1 MNFDRLIKHYLV
13 LSEGRA
19 YLGTVPTD
27 STGTIVDI
35 EKRIQFLIKDKPERK
50 AIMKKKVVDPKDP
63 LYKKQ
68 QLIRLEYA
76 SETNNVFL
84 SIKKEVKNQ
93 KTKQLLIK
101 KLLNAVRSID
111 RNPDLLSDRTK
122 EEWRTG
128 KYRNTPKNELPTEEP
143 QDPFFYDIFKNIER
157 ERQKE
162 KVFNTVKPIGSRE
175 VHDISNEPLYYFGM
189 DGEPYLTRI
198 PVKKDAEGKKTIA
211 SLEIFLHKNRW
222 MKKMIGKDQIP
233 AEYKRICEWVG
244 IEPKKLIRKDGT
256 VNTTY
261 GFNIPAQGR
270 DIDQLK
276 RIVRSNVAERAL
288 KNKANTD
295 PDLEA
300 YLKDVHR

>member
-27 STGTIVDI
+27 STETIVNI
-35 EKRIQFLIKDKPERK
+35 EKRIQFLIKDRPEGK

-63 LYKKQ
+63 LYKQQ
-68 QLIRLEYA
+68 QLIRSKYA
-76 SETNNVFL
+76 SETNDVFL
-84 SIKKEVKNQ
+84 SIKEVKNQ
-93 KTKQLLIK
+93 KTKKLLIK
-101 KLLNAVRSID
+101 KLLNAVKSID

-128 KYRNTPKNELPTEEP
+128 KYRNTPKNEPPTEEP

-175 VHDISNEPLYYFGM
+175 VHDIPNEPLYYFGM

-198 PVKKDAEGKKTIA
+198 PVNKDAEGKKTIA

-222 MKKMIGKDQIP
+222 MKKMVGKDQIP
-233 AEYKRICEWVG
+233 AEYEKICKWAGVEA
-244 IEPKKLIRKDGT
+244 KKLIRKDGT
-256 VNTTY
+256 KNTTY
-261 GFNIPAQGR
+261 GFNIPAKGR

-276 RIVRSNVAERAL
+276 RIVRSNAAERAL

-295 PDLEA
+295 PDLAA